1 MIDLIRE
8 PILDNPNF
16 KKKPKI
22 LVLQHCRGE
31 EQVDFDSDPDSDDE
45 MQTDG
50 AVKEYVHR
58 MVRKKGFALRFT
70 LLRNNT
76 MLHKL
81 CTLRMTQS
89 FSGQHL
95 KAIRQYEQKMGQ
107 YTSNIFS
114 NV

>member
-50 AVKEYVHR
+50 AVKEYIHR
-58 MVRKKGFALRFT
+58 MVRKNEFSLRFT
-70 LLRNNT
+70 LL
-76 MLHKL
+76 
-81 CTLRMTQS
+81 S
-89 FSGQHL
+89 
-95 KAIRQYEQKMGQ
+95 E
-107 YTSNIFS
+107 
-114 NV
+114 